1 MTEAGKPNAKALF
14 TLMGFNLLYVLIAA
28 LTVFIEPLAAGSG
41 IPEIKCFLNGIAI
54 PRVVKIKTLI
64 CKVYMHVCVN
74 VCLCMYESVCVCA
87 IRFYHLSTMTNSR
100 CMHNRSCC
108 ASCLTDM
115 IWCHIM

>member
-64 CKVYMHVCVN
+64 CKVCIHVCV
-74 VCLCMYESVCVCA
+74 CVYVLHAC
-87 IRFYHLSTMTNSR
+87 ITPNTLNTLDTHL
-100 CMHNRSCC
+100 
-108 ASCLTDM
+108 A
-115 IWCHIM
+115 